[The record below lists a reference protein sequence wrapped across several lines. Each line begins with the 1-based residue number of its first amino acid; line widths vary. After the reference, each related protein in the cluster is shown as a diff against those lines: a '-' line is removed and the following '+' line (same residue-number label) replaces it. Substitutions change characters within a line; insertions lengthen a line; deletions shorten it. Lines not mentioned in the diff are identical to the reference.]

1 MKFIPN
7 LELGSARAVFPEPS
21 FLQLMQRLLL
31 MVILVILAL
40 ICSTSVT
47 TLAYSSN
54 TSEGW
59 PLLHTSQTL
68 ASAVTSSL
76 SARNC
81 FILPDL
87 YHFFVY
93 ICGACSAGS
102 FVPACRFSAFCF
114 AFFLA
119 GLCINASCISCSC
132 SLFCITEL
140 SLSSVSIFI

>member
-68 ASAVTSSL
+68 ASAVTSS
-76 SARNC
+76 SISVGRV
-81 FILPDL
+81 LPVRLCLPVDFL
-87 YHFFVY
+87 PFVL
-93 ICGACSAGS
+93 
-102 FVPACRFSAFCF
+102 P
-114 AFFLA
+114 FFLPA
-119 GLCINASCISCSC
+119 FALMLLALAAAAVS
-132 SLFCITEL
+132 FAL